1 MWPTPVPVSAAV
13 ALTAGFW
20 LAPVRVAVTAPK
32 LVGPKL
38 TVTVQDAPCARL
50 VPVQVSPVVV
60 KAAEPATVTVRGPV
74 ARPPELARV
83 KLCEAASLVR
93 TSPKS

>member
-1 MWPTPVPVSAAV
+1 MAV
-13 ALTAGFW
+13 APGRGEVW
-20 LAPVRVAVTAPK
+20 LAAVRVAVTAPK

-60 KAAEPATVTVRGPV
+60 NAAAPSSVTVSGPV
-74 ARPPELARV
+74 ASAELARV
-83 KLCEAASLVR
+83 KLWVAASLVR
-93 TSPKS
+93 TSPKL